1 MQRDAATL
9 MDIVLACRDIGQF
22 IHGLGQDEFTSNAL
36 VRTAVLRQLEIIGE
50 ATKRLSN
57 DLREAHPGIPWK
69 RMAGLRDRLI
79 HAYDDIDLGK
89 IWEIA
94 TIDVPRVC
102 SMLEPLLP
110 KKDST
115 D

>member
-9 MDIVLACRDIGQF
+9 VDIVPACRDIAQF
-22 IHGLGQDEFTSNAL
+22 IHGFGQDEFTSNAL
-36 VRTAVLRQLEIIGE
+36 VRTAVLRKLEIIGE

-57 DLREAHPGIPWK
+57 DLREAHSEIPWK
-69 RMAGLRDRLI
+69 KMAGLRDRLI
-79 HAYDDIDLGK
+79 HAYDDIDLSK

-110 KKDST
+110 KPDST
-115 D
+115 Q

>member
-22 IHGLGQDEFTSNAL
+22 IHGLGQDEFTSSAL

-110 KKDST
+110 KKDAT